1 MSALIVICGLSFAG
15 KSTLAKALTTRFG
28 YEEVDVDEVGAKM
41 HNLDINDRALNDCDS
56 DEIYDEADRPIESR
70 LRSGVTVVDASR
82 NPTRE
87 ERARAR
93 EVAPRAHVRLLTIFV
108 DTPEQVARQRRQNNQ
123 VTKARRDLSDDQFE
137 EFNRVFQ
144 PPAEEERALVFRS
157 GGRD

>member
-1 MSALIVICGLSFAG
+1 MSALIVSCGLSFAG
-15 KSTLAKALTTRFG
+15 KSTLARALTARFG
-28 YEEVDVDEVGAKM
+28 YEEVD
-41 HNLDINDRALNDCDS
+41 
-56 DEIYDEADRPIESR
+56 
-70 LRSGVTVVDASR
+70 VDASR

-93 EVAPRAHVRLLTIFV
+93 EVAQRGHVRLLTIFV

-157 GGRD
+157 GDETDSWLSKNAADIQGLSPSAG

>member
-1 MSALIVICGLSFAG
+1 MSALIVSCGLSFAG
-15 KSTLAKALTTRFG
+15 KSTLARALTARFG
-28 YEEVDVDEVGAKM
+28 YEEVD
-41 HNLDINDRALNDCDS
+41 
-56 DEIYDEADRPIESR
+56 
-70 LRSGVTVVDASR
+70 VDASR

-93 EVAPRAHVRLLTIFV
+93 EVAQRARVRLLTIFV

-157 GGRD
+157 GDETDSWLSKNAADIQGLSPSAG